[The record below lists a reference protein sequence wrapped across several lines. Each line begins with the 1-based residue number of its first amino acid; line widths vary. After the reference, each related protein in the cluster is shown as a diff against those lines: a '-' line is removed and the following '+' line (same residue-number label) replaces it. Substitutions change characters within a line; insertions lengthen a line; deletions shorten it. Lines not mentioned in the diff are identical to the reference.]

1 MKIYK
6 LTLPQK
12 EIIQGSHYSSFQF
25 FNCVQDVNDD
35 WVLIL
40 SVDDINSIKDGE
52 WSYILELPEGEYV
65 PKPSPIQLP
74 INNPQ

>member
-6 LTLPQK
+6 LTTQQK
-12 EIIQGSHYSSFQF
+12 ETIHGSLFSSFQF

-40 SVDDINSIKDGE
+40 SIDDINSIKNGE
-52 WSYILELPEGEYV
+52 WSYILELPECEYV

-74 INNPQ
+74 TNNPQ